1 MGPANQT
8 CRGFFIAYRWNFI
21 VYVLLSNTYERA
33 SDNKCLRMTTTAAYF
48 QKFILRTNSRP
59 LNESWLLFII
69 NALHSFF
76 FNRKNWHQNDFW
88 WWRNIK
94 ANMLQKVYRSNR
106 LFRIHTIAVKF
117 SKALLLNFCVLLICR
132 ASKENTTVVIIENQ
146 IHMYK
151 LIPYNQSIL
160 SS

>member
-1 MGPANQT
+1 MP
-8 CRGFFIAYRWNFI
+8 GFFIAYRWNFI

-33 SDNKCLRMTTTAAYF
+33 SDNKCLRRTTTAAYF

-59 LNESWLLFII
+59 LIESWLHFII
-69 NALHSFF
+69 NALHSFI
-76 FNRKNWHQNDFW
+76 FNRKKWAPKWLLMMEKHKSNL
-88 WWRNIK
+88 
-94 ANMLQKVYRSNR
+94 LQKVYRSNR

-132 ASKENTTVVIIENQ
+132 ASKENAMVVIIEHQ